1 MEYKIIELLRESE
14 ALHYSEYIDNKKEA
28 DRAMTDHLCHWLS
41 DVKCLIESNYLESS
55 EPFKLINQVNKRQFF
70 IDEDSFNVE
79 KDKVEL
85 ALKKCLYEQQA
96 VKSQSATFLEKIVYA
111 IMNLFK

>member
-14 ALHYSEYIDNKKEA
+14 LFSFNKLQEGDKVFV
-28 DRAMTDHLCHWLS
+28 DQFYNWVT
-41 DVKCLIESNYLESS
+41 DVKELIVSSYVESS
-55 EPFKLINQVNKRQFF
+55 EPFILINEVDLLQFSVN
-70 IDEDSFNVE
+70 EDSFIVE
-79 KDKVEL
+79 KSKVEM

-96 VKSQSATFLEKIVYA
+96 VKSQYATFLEKIVYA

>member
-14 ALHYSEYIDNKKEA
+14 LFSYDNFREGDKVFV
-28 DRAMTDHLCHWLS
+28 DQFYNWIT
-41 DVKCLIESNYLESS
+41 DVKELIINTYVESS
-55 EPFKLINQVNKRQFF
+55 EPFKLINEVDFLQFSVN
-70 IDEDSFNVE
+70 EDSFTLE
-79 KDKVEL
+79 KAKVEM

>member
-1 MEYKIIELLRESE
+1 MEYKIIELLREGETFS
-14 ALHYSEYIDNKKEA
+14 YNEYFGSLQGE
-28 DRAMTDHLCHWLS
+28 DRTLVDQFYNWIS
-41 DVKCLIESNYLESS
+41 DVKDLIVSNYVDSS
-55 EPFKLINQVNKRQFF
+55 EPYKLINQIEYLQFSINETCF
-70 IDEDSFNVE
+70 TLE
-79 KDKVEL
+79 KAKVEM